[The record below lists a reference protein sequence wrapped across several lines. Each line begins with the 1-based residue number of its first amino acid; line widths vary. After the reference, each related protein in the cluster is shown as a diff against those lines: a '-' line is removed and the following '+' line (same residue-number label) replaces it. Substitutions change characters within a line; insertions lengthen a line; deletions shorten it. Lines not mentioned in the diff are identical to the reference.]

1 MAQLDD
7 PGVAPGARREA
18 RSQIL
23 EQPMRHRAVFEPP
36 LHEAARMQV
45 AASRQRD
52 ESLGVGTQFLRLRLR
67 GHDLVVPEE
76 ARGHVREHRLLVAR
90 RARQLPTLGAV
101 AHYSRSPSVACAC
114 GATPGSTTLSS
125 SAASSNFMPK
135 LRPSRRSSSAIS
147 PRAFSPTFLTLSRSS
162 SRYCTTSSMER
173 PNTSRKRLVAA
184 PPFPA
189 GWAATMGTLPKSTK
203 KRKCSWASAAA

>member
-23 EQPMRHRAVFEPP
+23 EQPMRHLAVFEPP
-36 LHEAARMQV
+36 RHEAARMQV

-52 ESLGVGTQFLRLRLR
+52 ESLGVGTQLLRLRLR
-67 GHDLVVPEE
+67 GHDLVVPEQ

-90 RARQLPTLGAV
+90 RARQLPTLGAW
-101 AHYSRSPSVACAC
+101 AHYSRSTSAASAC
-114 GATPGSTTLSS
+114 GATTE
-125 SAASSNFMPK
+125 
-135 LRPSRRSSSAIS
+135 S
-147 PRAFSPTFLTLSRSS
+147 P
-162 SRYCTTSSMER
+162 